1 MNLQMEIN
9 KINERLD
16 AITLDTQL
24 LIDELKEVMENE
36 FPQEDDDYWFID
48 AEGRVNFT
56 EYGINDYDID
66 DERLS
71 IGNVFETKE
80 QAEFAVEKLKVE
92 AELRKFSIPFKR
104 DTLNFIMC
112 FDTDEDKI
120 CRETKRLMVQG
131 AFYFENI
138 YQLDKAIESVGA
150 DRIKKYIFGVED

>member
-9 KINERLD
+9 KLNERLD

-71 IGNVFETKE
+71 IGNVFETE
-80 QAEFAVEKLKVE
+80 EE
-92 AELRKFSIPFKR
+92 AELRKYSRPFKE
-104 DTLNFIMC
+104 DENNFFIQTNSSHNNIVI
-112 FDTDEDKI
+112 DADDYSQI
-120 CRETKRLMVQG
+120 QG
-131 AFYFENI
+131 VIYFESQEI
-138 YQLDKAIESVGA
+138 AQQAIQSVGEE
-150 DRIKKYIFGVED
+150 RVKKYIFGVED